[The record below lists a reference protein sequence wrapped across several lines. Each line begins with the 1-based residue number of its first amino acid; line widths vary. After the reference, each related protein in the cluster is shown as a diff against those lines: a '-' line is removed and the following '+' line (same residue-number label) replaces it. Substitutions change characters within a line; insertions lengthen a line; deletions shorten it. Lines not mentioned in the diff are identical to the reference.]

1 MKKSL
6 VVEDKLKKVVEAL
19 FVRELLGVNI
29 YENIDK
35 YPVIQPDIEQ
45 LRNEAYSLEIMAL
58 NGDSGYY
65 NQLGRVTLLMD
76 EISLKLS
83 DFKEYKKSLILF
95 NIF

>member
-1 MKKSL
+1 MPYEDYL
-6 VVEDKLKKVVEAL
+6 VGLNRQLIVNLKCEA
-19 FVRELLGVNI
+19 
-29 YENIDK
+29 ENIDK
-35 YPVIQPDIEQ
+35 YPVIQPDVEQ